1 MWDGINCESVTDMDT
16 LTDEQDPLYSTGISA
31 QYSYNKT
38 ILHHTFQSPYLY
50 FLYSQA
56 NDLYWK
62 VSYDK
67 SRHILKSKD
76 HFANK
81 GTYSQSHGFS
91 TVMYRWENWTLK
103 KVEGKRINAFKFWL
117 WRRLESPLDCK
128 EIKPVHPKE

>member
-1 MWDGINCESVTDMDT
+1 MWDGINWESGTDMDT

-76 HFANK
+76 ITLPTKVHIVK
-81 GTYSQSHGFS
+81 
-91 TVMYRWENWTLK
+91 VMDFPWSCTD
-103 KVEGKRINAFKFWL
+103 GRIG
-117 WRRLESPLDCK
+117 P
-128 EIKPVHPKE
+128 